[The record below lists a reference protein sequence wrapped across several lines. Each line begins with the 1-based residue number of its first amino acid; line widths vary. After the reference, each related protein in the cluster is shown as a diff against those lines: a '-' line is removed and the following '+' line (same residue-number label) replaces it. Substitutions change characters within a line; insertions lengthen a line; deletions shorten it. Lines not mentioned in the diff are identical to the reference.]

1 VTTDKFCKSSVEGG
15 SIGTHHAPVTAIFH
29 HSPAQFPGS
38 PPSSLPRLRS
48 PVTRAAS
55 LQIKLHARIW
65 PVMQFAYGYLHQPSA
80 QIDLPTGST
89 GAANAAP
96 PLAARFCRSLHRDGH
111 GLGILWIARN
121 IQQHKNRWLKLA
133 IQHLALDRSHNVL

>member
-1 VTTDKFCKSSVEGG
+1 MPDIGLQLILHIHWNFLLHRGADHIGHEGLTTFNEMPD
-15 SIGTHHAPVTAIFH
+15 IG
-29 HSPAQFPGS
+29 
-38 PPSSLPRLRS
+38 
-48 PVTRAAS
+48 
-55 LQIKLHARIW
+55 LQLILHIHW
-65 PVMQFAYGYLHQPSA
+65 NFLLHRGA
-80 QIDLPTGST
+80 DHIGST

-133 IQHLALDRSHNVL
+133 MQHLALDRSHNVL